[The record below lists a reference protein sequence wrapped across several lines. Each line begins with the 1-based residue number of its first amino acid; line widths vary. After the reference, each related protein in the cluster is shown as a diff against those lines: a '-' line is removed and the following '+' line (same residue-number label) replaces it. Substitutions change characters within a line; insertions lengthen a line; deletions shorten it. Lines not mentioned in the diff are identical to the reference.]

1 MRQFCFHQK
10 RQHRYNL
17 FFNRY
22 LPEENP
28 QKTKKNEEMLRWVL
42 VCIEKYSYLCKV
54 LITKK
59 EECGYSREF

>member
-1 MRQFCFHQK
+1 MMGILQRLSVVWEKILFPKK
-10 RQHRYNL
+10 RIIKMMKNL
-17 FFNRY
+17 FIFSF
-22 LPEENP
+22 
-28 QKTKKNEEMLRWVL
+28 RWVL